1 MFSETGNW
9 VNDIFD
15 GVVAEYDILTK
26 KNWLSYK
33 KIVDAAQYINN

>member
-15 GVVAEYDILTK
+15 GVVAIRYINK
-26 KNWLSYK
+26 KKIGSPI